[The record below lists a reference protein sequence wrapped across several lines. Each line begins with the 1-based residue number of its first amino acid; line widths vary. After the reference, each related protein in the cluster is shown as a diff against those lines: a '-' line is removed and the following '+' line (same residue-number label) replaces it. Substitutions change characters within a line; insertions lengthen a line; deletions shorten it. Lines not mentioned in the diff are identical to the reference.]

1 MNTGNDR
8 INVRN
13 VESVSNR
20 PKFSSLLCLYTLPQ
34 GSLLTMFFIRLKP

>member
-20 PKFSSLLCLYTLPQ
+20 PKSFVSLYLAA
-34 GSLLTMFFIRLKP
+34 GFLLTMFFIRLKP